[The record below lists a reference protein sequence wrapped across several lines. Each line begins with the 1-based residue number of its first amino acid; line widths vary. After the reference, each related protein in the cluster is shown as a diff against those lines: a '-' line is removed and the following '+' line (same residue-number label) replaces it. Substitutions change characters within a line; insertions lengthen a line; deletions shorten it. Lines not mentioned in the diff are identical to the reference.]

1 MVNGDVVECIVTL
14 PGQLFYSTGIAVSLW
29 IMRKGKNAQTSNK
42 VLFINARN
50 LGHMI
55 DRKVKELSA
64 EDISYIATTYHK
76 WRTGDGYVDIPG
88 FCAVATR
95 EEIAAQ
101 EYILMPGRYV
111 GEADGRE
118 EDEPFEEKM
127 DRLTS
132 ELNEL
137 FSKSNDLQNRIRIQL
152 GGMGYDV

>member
-1 MVNGDVVECIVTL
+1 M
-14 PGQLFYSTGIAVSLW
+14 
-29 IMRKGKNAQTSNK
+29 
-42 VLFINARN
+42 
-50 LGHMI
+50 
-55 DRKVKELSA
+55 
-64 EDISYIATTYHK
+64 
-76 WRTGDGYVDIPG
+76 DIPG